1 MENTMNKLL
10 ATVAMIGSMSFAAS
24 ASADEYAT
32 ITHVNPNYQNVS
44 VPKYRTDCR
53 VNQVPIYGSVKNG
66 QASTGDTILGA
77 IIGGAVGNQF
87 GGGKGKDAATV
98 LGAIIGADVANK
110 KPRTSQQIIGYREEQ
125 TCNNVTYYETQQEL
139 KNYSIRY
146 EWRGI
151 VGKTVT
157 YNNYRVGDRLPIR
170 VTIQAK

>member
-1 MENTMNKLL
+1 MNKLL

-87 GGGKGKDAATV
+87 GGGKGNDAATV
-98 LGAIIGADVANK
+98 LGAIIGADIANK

-125 TCNNVTYYETQQEL
+125 TCNNVTFYETQQEL
-139 KNYSIRY
+139 KNYTINY
-146 EWRGI
+146 EWRG
-151 VGKTVT
+151 VQGSTVT
-157 YNNYRVGDRLPIR
+157 YNNYRVGDRLPIE
-170 VTIQAK
+170 VTIRAK

>member
-87 GGGKGKDAATV
+87 GGGKGKDAATI
-98 LGAIIGADVANK
+98 LGAIVGADIANK
-110 KPRTSQQIIGYREEQ
+110 NSNKPGSVQRQCQI
-125 TCNNVTYYETQQEL
+125 ET
-139 KNYSIRY
+139 RY
-146 EWRGI
+146 EERQREI
-151 VGKTVT
+151 YSHSTVT
-157 YNNYRVGDRLPIR
+157 FSTEGKKYTVKFQKN
-170 VTIQAK
+170 

>member
-87 GGGKGKDAATV
+87 GGGKGNDAATI
-98 LGAIIGADVANK
+98 LGAIVGADIANK
-110 KPRTSQQIIGYREEQ
+110 NGKKPGGTQRQCQVETRYE
-125 TCNNVTYYETQQEL
+125 ETQREV
-139 KNYSIRY
+139 YSHS
-146 EWRGI
+146 
-151 VGKTVT
+151 TVT
-157 YNNYRVGDRLPIR
+157 FVSDGQQYNVKF
-170 VTIQAK
+170 QK

>member
-1 MENTMNKLL
+1 MNKLL

-87 GGGKGKDAATV
+87 GGGKGKDY
-98 LGAIIGADVANK
+98 
-110 KPRTSQQIIGYREEQ
+110 Q
-125 TCNNVTYYETQQEL
+125 
-139 KNYSIRY
+139 
-146 EWRGI
+146 
-151 VGKTVT
+151 GK
-157 YNNYRVGDRLPIR
+157 Y
-170 VTIQAK
+170 